1 LGRRGILAR
10 ADNVDLP
17 TNECRP
23 LNAES

>member
-17 TNECRP
+17 TNKCRP